1 MMLRPKRRFLWVI
14 AGGTLVLTA
23 AKQADDLFEISK
35 NLEIF
40 HAAYKEVN
48 AHYVDEL
55 KPGEMMKKGLDAMLS
70 GLDPYTVF
78 YSEAQAEEALI
89 DREGEYSGVGCQ
101 VEIRNGYPVV
111 TEIYGGFAF
120 AKADVRPGDII
131 RQINGRDLKGL
142 SRDAVGNL
150 LRGGAGTSL
159 NLRIDRM
166 GKTIDKQITREEI
179 RVKNVPYFGMID
191 GRTGYIKLNQF
202 GENCAA
208 EVRNALLEL
217 KKNPG
222 MQSLVLDLRWNG
234 GGLLNEAVEIVNLF
248 VPRDQLVVSTKGR
261 AGGLN
266 RDFRTVNAPVD
277 LTIPVA
283 VLVNHRS
290 ASASEIVSGT
300 LQDLDR
306 AVVVGRNSFGKGLV
320 QNTFPLPYRTQ
331 VKVTTAK
338 YYTPSGRCIQ
348 LLDYSKRNSDGSA
361 GSIADSQRR
370 AFRTRGGRTVY
381 DGGGVKPDL
390 VVDDT
395 WNKGLYKLLNDRR
408 LIFEFANRYRNTHDS
423 IPPAG
428 RFGIGESD
436 FSSFMNLAADSLSN
450 WWADQQRKQSKQALG
465 DEDLGMVDIER
476 IWGDF
481 NRRIREEQKGIVYQ
495 LEAEIARRYY
505 FENAAYEKGLN
516 EDPDV
521 RKATELLLDPVRYNR
536 ILGR

>member
-48 AHYVDEL
+48 AHYVDDL

-101 VEIRNGYPVV
+101 VEVRNGYPVV

-166 GKTIDKQITREEI
+166 GKSIDKQITREEI

-234 GGLLNEAVEIVNLF
+234 GGLLQEAVEIVNLF

-266 RDFRTVNAPVD
+266 RDFRTANAPLD
-277 LTIPVA
+277 LQLPVA

-331 VKVTTAK
+331 LKVTTAK

-361 GSIADSQRR
+361 GSIPDSQRR
-370 AFRTRGGRTVY
+370 AFRTRNGRTVL

-395 WNKGLYKLLNDRR
+395 WNKGIYKLLNDRR
-408 LIFEFANRYRNTHDS
+408 IFFEYANRYRNTYDS

-428 RFGIGESD
+428 RFRLTEAELNA
-436 FSSFMNLAADSLSN
+436 FNEMAADSLSA
-450 WWADQQRKQSKQALG
+450 WWSEQLRKQSKQALG
-465 DEDLGMVDIER
+465 DEALPLADGARVR
-476 IWGDF
+476 SDF
-481 NRRIREEQKGIVYQ
+481 MRRLREEQKGLQYQ

-505 FENAAYEKGLN
+505 FENAGYEKGLN

-521 RKATELLLDPVRYNR
+521 RQALGLLQDPARYNR

>member
-48 AHYVDEL
+48 AHYVDDL

-101 VEIRNGYPVV
+101 VEVRNGYPVV

-166 GKTIDKQITREEI
+166 GKSIDKQITREEI

-234 GGLLNEAVEIVNLF
+234 GGLLQEAVEIVNLF

-266 RDFRTVNAPVD
+266 RDFRTANAPLD
-277 LTIPVA
+277 L
-283 VLVNHRS
+283 
-290 ASASEIVSGT
+290 
-300 LQDLDR
+300 Q
-306 AVVVGRNSFGKGLV
+306 LV

-331 VKVTTAK
+331 LKVTTAK

-361 GSIADSQRR
+361 GSIPDSQRR
-370 AFRTRGGRTVY
+370 AFRTRNGRTVL

-395 WNKGLYKLLNDRR
+395 WNKGIYKLLNDRR
-408 LIFEFANRYRNTHDS
+408 IFFEYANRYRNTYDS

-428 RFGIGESD
+428 RFRLTEAELNA
-436 FSSFMNLAADSLSN
+436 FNEMAADSLSA
-450 WWADQQRKQSKQALG
+450 WWSEQLRKQSKQALG
-465 DEDLGMVDIER
+465 DEALPLADGARVR
-476 IWGDF
+476 SDF
-481 NRRIREEQKGIVYQ
+481 MRRLREEQKGLQYQ

-505 FENAAYEKGLN
+505 FENAGYEKGLN

-521 RKATELLLDPVRYNR
+521 RQALGLLQDPARYNR